1 MSLKLIKTTEI
12 EIGGRQYR
20 AEYFEQETLHGTHR
34 FTCEVRL
41 DNSDR
46 FIVDD
51 DSMPGLEV
59 KVARLAPATIYSRA
73 LASRTSVAA

>member
-1 MSLKLIKTTEI
+1 MKI
-12 EIGGRQYR
+12 QV
-20 AEYFEQETLHGTHR
+20 QETLHGTHR

-51 DSMPGLEV
+51 DSMP
-59 KVARLAPATIYSRA
+59 
-73 LASRTSVAA
+73 ASR